1 MRGVRGSNPE
11 AAAKAAA
18 AKAKLEATQAAK
30 VEAEAKIRE
39 DERAKVMAEMQITGA
54 PMLVRKMVESQEQ
67 SAPAQPVREFDAEGN
82 LIGVEKIQAQDG
94 HNQGGV
100 LESLGF
106 DANGKR
112 IRGKKWHDEMA
123 FANEMVT
130 VRVHQST
137 DKNAH
142 PLPDVFVNGRVQR
155 FPRGE
160 EVTVRR
166 CFVERLARAMATT
179 YGNVKTKG
187 ADGEDKYIYPPSSA
201 EVYPF
206 TVIGDSA
213 KGEAWLKS
221 ILRSPQ

>member
-1 MRGVRGSNPE
+1 MPRGIRKDNPE
-11 AAAKAAA
+11 AVAKAAA
-18 AKAKLEATQAAK
+18 AKIEAENKIRADERAK
-30 VEAEAKIRE
+30 VEAEFKAG
-39 DERAKVMAEMQITGA
+39 QITGA
-54 PMLVRKMVESQEQ
+54 PAIIRKMVESQEHEP
-67 SAPAQPVREFDAEGN
+67 AAQPAREFNANGEMV
-82 LIGVEKIQAQDG
+82 VEKIQAQDG
-94 HNQGGV
+94 HNMGGT
-100 LESLGF
+100 LEALGF

-130 VRVHQST
+130 VRIHSST

-142 PLPDVFVNGRVQR
+142 PLPDVYVNGRGQR

-160 EVTVRR
+160 EITVRR
-166 CFVERLARAMATT
+166 CYVERLARAMATT

-187 ADGEDKYIYPPSSA
+187 PDGEDKYIYPPSSA
-201 EVYPF
+201 EIYPF